1 MVISGLAN
9 GTPLLHSA
17 GAYGVVKKELDLN
30 GTSLGQ
36 RPTNGPRPVEAGLTS
51 RRARPRDERR
61 LSCPRRTRGVWGF
74 LELGRELGSYQTSV
88 QAGER
93 EAPPLTGGSAGVQLS
108 RSLRTRRCTVHGRCT
123 SFAPP
128 KRSHTNKENAR
139 VDGVSVEVG

>member
-1 MVISGLAN
+1 MVIPGLAN

-51 RRARPRDERR
+51 RRTRPRDER
-61 LSCPRRTRGVWGF
+61 TGVCF
-74 LELGRELGSYQTSV
+74 LELGRELGGRDQTSV

-93 EAPPLTGGSAGVQLS
+93 EAPLTGGSAGVQLS

-128 KRSHTNKENAR
+128 KRSHTNNAR